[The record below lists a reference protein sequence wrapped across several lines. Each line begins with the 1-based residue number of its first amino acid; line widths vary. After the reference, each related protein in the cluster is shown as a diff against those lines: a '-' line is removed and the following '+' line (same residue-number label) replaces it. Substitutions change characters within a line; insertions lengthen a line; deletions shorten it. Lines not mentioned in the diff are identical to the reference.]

1 MFRLFD
7 RFEILDLYV
16 TPIAECFEERK
27 IELSGFKTIEVYVLS
42 KEDIIVSKLGRYSEK
57 DKEDISALIKD
68 SDKILI
74 AKLIKN
80 VESRDDFSERVKHE
94 FMKNS
99 KLLRAE
105 YNV

>member
-1 MFRLFD
+1 MR
-7 RFEILDLYV
+7 
-16 TPIAECFEERK
+16 
-27 IELSGFKTIEVYVLS
+27 
-42 KEDIIVSKLGRYSEK
+42 KLGRYSEK

-74 AKLIKN
+74 AKLIKI